1 MRTCFLQ
8 NIQSIILNDLEI
20 LGSFEFE
27 RRSKTTPT
35 NMLYYL
41 TNIVKSAK
49 ESSKTSATTIA
60 CNEVCNINASSYR
73 KRRNSISSVFIKM
86 IPDSLRHFA
95 AKPNYNETNL
105 PKLLFNKYR
114 IIGCDGTHSPLSRNL
129 LNDNYKLTK
138 NNTYVNATINVGEAA
153 FTMY

>member
-1 MRTCFLQ
+1 MDSILQ

-20 LGSFEFE
+20 FGSFEFE

-105 PKLLFNKYR
+105 PK
-114 IIGCDGTHSPLSRNL
+114 C
-129 LNDNYKLTK
+129 
-138 NNTYVNATINVGEAA
+138 GEADI
-153 FTMY
+153 

>member
-1 MRTCFLQ
+1 MDSILQ

-105 PKLLFNKYR
+105 PKVLFNKYR
-114 IIGCDGTHSPLSRNL
+114 IIGCDGTHSPSSRNL

>member
-1 MRTCFLQ
+1 
-8 NIQSIILNDLEI
+8 
-20 LGSFEFE
+20 
-27 RRSKTTPT
+27 
-35 NMLYYL
+35 
-41 TNIVKSAK
+41 
-49 ESSKTSATTIA
+49 
-60 CNEVCNINASSYR
+60 
-73 KRRNSISSVFIKM
+73 M

-153 FTMY
+153 FTM